1 MIYKKR
7 INDILLLSFRNENSQ
22 HIATIPYLENKIE
35 KVYSL
40 IGDSF
45 LQGVYTIETNE
56 TNETKYKNLIITNL
70 FTNIEYRGQKYASQ
84 LLCRAVYEARRNKC
98 KYIKLTDCSEFFM
111 HSQNIYITYGFT
123 YDVKGSPEMTLV
135 L

>member
-56 TNETKYKNLIITNL
+56 SNETKYKNLIITNL

-84 LLCRAVYEARRNKC
+84 LLGRAIYEARRSKC

-123 YDVKGSPEMTLV
+123 YDVKGSPEMTLI

>member
-84 LLCRAVYEARRNKC
+84 LLGRAIYEARRSKC

>member
-45 LQGVYTIETNE
+45 LQGIYTIETNE
-56 TNETKYKNLIITNL
+56 TNKLKYKNLIITNL

-84 LLCRAVYEARRNKC
+84 LLGRAIYEARRSKC

>member
-56 TNETKYKNLIITNL
+56 INKIKYKNLIITNL

-84 LLCRAVYEARRNKC
+84 LLGRAIYEARRSKC

>member
-56 TNETKYKNLIITNL
+56 TNKSKYKNLIITNL

-84 LLCRAVYEARRNKC
+84 LLGRAIYEARRSKC

>member
-45 LQGVYTIETNE
+45 LQGIYTIETNE

-84 LLCRAVYEARRNKC
+84 LLGRAIYEARRSKC

-123 YDVKGSPEMTLV
+123 YDVKGSPEMTLI

>member
-1 MIYKKR
+1 M
-7 INDILLLSFRNENSQ
+7 
-22 HIATIPYLENKIE
+22 
-35 KVYSL
+35 

-56 TNETKYKNLIITNL
+56 SNETKYKNLIITNL

-84 LLCRAVYEARRNKC
+84 LLGRAIYEARRSKC

-123 YDVKGSPEMTLV
+123 YDVKGSPEMTLI